1 MINIVR
7 IWAAV
12 RIFEVTR
19 FGNNGLDRMDMALM
33 FNLVKYRLQDTM
45 CPPTKLYP
53 EPDVSA

>member
-12 RIFEVTR
+12 RIFEFIR
-19 FGNNGLDRMDMALM
+19 FGDNGLDRMDMALM
-33 FNLVKYRLQDTM
+33 FNLIKYRLQDTM
-45 CPPTKLYP
+45 CPPTKLHP

>member
-33 FNLVKYRLQDTM
+33 FNLMK
-45 CPPTKLYP
+45 
-53 EPDVSA
+53 

>member
-33 FNLVKYRLQDTM
+33 FNLIKYRLQDTM

-53 EPDVSA
+53 EPDVSG

>member
-12 RIFEVTR
+12 RIFEFTR
-19 FGNNGLDRMDMALM
+19 FVDNGLDRMDMALM
-33 FNLVKYRLQDTM
+33 FNLIKYRLQDTM
-45 CPPTKLYP
+45 CPPTKLHP